1 MPKFLIAAALLLAT
15 AGTAAAEGTNVLHP
29 YFMAIE
35 RGTGR
40 CMMMRRTPNP
50 SKYQLMGTYNSKA
63 AALAAGCR

>member
-1 MPKFLIAAALLLAT
+1 
-15 AGTAAAEGTNVLHP
+15 
-29 YFMAIE
+29 MAIE